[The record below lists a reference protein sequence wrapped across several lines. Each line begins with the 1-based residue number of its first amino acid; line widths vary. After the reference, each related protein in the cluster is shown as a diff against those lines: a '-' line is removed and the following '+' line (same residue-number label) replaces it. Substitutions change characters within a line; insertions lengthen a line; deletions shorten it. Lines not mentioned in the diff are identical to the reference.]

1 MNYRDIIY
9 TRANL
14 IREKRFT
21 ELDGVITEIP
31 NFDTLRSDKSFSSV
45 GYGDAGTCAK
55 MIYTLKEMTKGL
67 PAEDCYSVR
76 KFKLEYDPHTYWVYD
91 ISVIWCSA
99 YLVECNNSHFLFIEG
114 TPILADKEATIDIV
128 YNFNDMKKPEVLD
141 SWEHLD
147 SLFSALILRL
157 ILKKD
162 VYSKHSYVVVR
173 EDTITVGSL
182 DQYLHI
188 SVEDLLSKNV
198 PFQFD
203 NLLIEFD
210 PGLSRTYPVRKEAPS
225 YIEQLVT
232 EIENTG
238 VEVSYICQGMFTYAK
253 ALGIGGS
260 VYLHVTGSNN
270 FDLLACKC
278 ATADWR
284 IIKPNT
290 NAWVDSNDR
299 PVLCY
304 TWHNLMC
311 DMFKNNRAAMI
322 SAYVQIILQDKLT
335 LENYALC
342 LKWVKDTYGAAD

>member
-1 MNYRDIIY
+1 MNYHDIIY
-9 TRANL
+9 ARANL

-21 ELDGVITEIP
+21 ELDGAITEIP
-31 NFDTLRSDKSFSSV
+31 NFDTLRSGKSFSSV

-67 PAEDCYSVR
+67 PAEDCFGIR
-76 KFKLEYDPHTYWVYD
+76 KFKLESDPHTYWVYD

-99 YLVECNNSHFLFIEG
+99 YLVECNNFHFLFVDG
-114 TPILADKEATIDIV
+114 TPILADKETTIDIV

-141 SWEHLD
+141 SWERLD

-162 VYSKHSYVVVR
+162 LTGKYTYVRVSSEHVS
-173 EDTITVGSL
+173 IGSFN
-182 DQYLHI
+182 QHLHI
-188 SVEDLLSKNV
+188 HVEDLLSKNV

-203 NLLIEFD
+203 NLLNEFD
-210 PGLSRTYPVRKEAPS
+210 PGLSRTYPVRKAEPS

-253 ALGIGGS
+253 ALGIGDS

-284 IIKPNT
+284 IIKPNI
-290 NAWVDSNDR
+290 NAWVDFSDR

-335 LENYALC
+335 LENYASC